1 MNSKRPRPKCSMSMI
16 NIGSYM
22 TANINRIML
31 ETTNQNELLVYYLDY
46 IRNYKVLDDN
56 MLDNINNFSDENK
69 MIIIQEFNIVMK
81 SCIEH
86 IGASCDI

>member
-1 MNSKRPRPKCSMSMI
+1 MNSRRNQSKCSLSM
-16 NIGSYM
+16 N
-22 TANINRIML
+22 NINSYITDNINTIML
-31 ETTNQNELLVYYLDY
+31 ETTNQTELLVCYLKY

-69 MIIIQEFNIVMK
+69 MIIIQELNNIMK

-86 IGASCDI
+86 ITATNSI

>member
-1 MNSKRPRPKCSMSMI
+1 MNSRRLVPKCSMSMI
-16 NIGSYM
+16 NVGSYI

-31 ETTNQNELLVYYLDY
+31 ETTNQDELLVYYLDY

-86 IGASCDI
+86 IEATGSI

>member
-1 MNSKRPRPKCSMSMI
+1 MNSRRPRPKCSMSMI

-69 MIIIQEFNIVMK
+69 MIIIQEFNIVIN

-86 IGASCDI
+86 ITSTGAI